1 MKLFSIIIICLV
13 VGCSFILQP
22 NDNPLRIS
30 FTEKRPHVEI
40 DAFGNIYVINTHE
53 IIKYNSAGV
62 LQKKFSTKR
71 YGKIDF
77 VDAMNPLKILV
88 FYKDFQQILFLDNQ
102 LTASTNMI
110 SLESLGHEQSS
121 LVCSS
126 SNNSFWIYDKQNN
139 ELCRFDSEL
148 KSLVKTG
155 NLKRI
160 LDVDIKP
167 NYMQEHNN
175 YVYLNCP
182 NEGILV
188 FDIYGTF
195 YKTIPLKNLKE
206 FNVVNG
212 DIFYYD
218 NHHLKQYQAQTFN
231 TIEKQFS
238 DTLLSNVIWQNNKIY
253 KVYQDSLVLE

>member
-1 MKLFSIIIICLV
+1 MKLFFFIVI
-13 VGCSFILQP
+13 SFIIGSSFFYKTYETP
-22 NDNPLRIS
+22 IRIFFS
-30 FTEKRPHVEI
+30 EKIAHVEV
-40 DAFGNIYVINTHE
+40 DGFGNIYIIQNDQ
-53 IIKYNSAGV
+53 IIKYNAIGV
-62 LQKKFSTKR
+62 LQKKFSVKR

-77 VDAMNPLKILV
+77 VDATNPLKILV
-88 FYKDFQQILFLDNQ
+88 YYKDFQQIVFLDNQ
-102 LTASTNMI
+102 LTASSNAI
-110 SLESLGHEQSS
+110 SLETIGYEQTS

-126 SNNSFWIYDKQNN
+126 ANNSFWIFDKQNN
-139 ELCRFDSEL
+139 ELSRFNAEL

-167 NYMQEHNN
+167 NFMLEHNN

-212 DIFYYD
+212 DVFFFE
-218 NHHLKQYQAQTFN
+218 NHKLKQYQSQTFN
-231 TIEKQFS
+231 TIQKQFS
-238 DTLLSNVIWQNNKIY
+238 DTIMVDAFWRNNKIY
-253 KVYQDSLVLE
+253 KVYADSLVSE

>member
-1 MKLFSIIIICLV
+1 MLL
-13 VGCSFILQP
+13 P
-22 NDNPLRIS
+22 NDTYLQIS
-30 FTEKRPHVEI
+30 FTEKKPHVEI

-53 IIKYNSAGV
+53 IIKYNSMGV
-62 LQKKFSTKR
+62 LQKKFSNKR

-88 FYKDFQQILFLDNQ
+88 YYKDFQRIIFLDNQ
-102 LTASTNMI
+102 LSESSNMI
-110 SLESLGHEQSS
+110 SLELLNHEQSS

-139 ELCRFDSEL
+139 ELCRFDAEL

-175 YVYLNCP
+175 YLYLNCP

-195 YKTIPLKNLKE
+195 YKTIPLINLKE
-206 FNVVNG
+206 FNIVNG
-212 DIFYYD
+212 DVFYYD

-231 TIEKQFS
+231 TIKKEFA
-238 DTLLSNVIWQNNKIY
+238 DTLISNVIWQNNKIY
-253 KVYQDSLVLE
+253 KVYQDSLVVE